1 MAASLSGLVSG
12 IDVQS
17 LITNLSA
24 AYQAPITLLQNQES
38 TQQTTLSAWGTLQSS
53 LSSLQSA
60 LASLQNIGSTNNRTA
75 TVTNGSLATATASA
89 NAQPGS
95 YNLSNIVL
103 AQAQSVYSQS
113 FANTSSGLG
122 TGTLQIQVGS
132 GAVQNVVINS
142 DNDSLDGIA
151 QAINQANVGVT
162 AGVIYDGSGYRLTLT
177 GTQTGVDQS
186 FTVAVSGATGSLGS
200 LSYSSGSSGGMS
212 LSQAAQNAS
221 LSINGLAVTSSSN
234 TISGAIPGVTLNLLQ
249 ASSGSTT
256 LQVSANNS
264 AFVTTVQSFVSAFNK
279 TMTTINQLTAY
290 NAQAGSGGPL
300 LGNAAVNGLRTQL
313 LNLISNPGVGLSSGA
328 SYNSLGS
335 VGLGLSSS
343 GTISLNAS
351 TLQTALSADY
361 QDVVGL
367 FGQAGQSSNSSVQY
381 VGASGSTQAGV
392 YAVNISQA
400 ASRATITA
408 ASAFPSGGLAQSES
422 LTFASGSQTVV
433 VGLSAG
439 SSLAAVVNTI
449 NATLQQSGMT
459 GITASNDNG
468 ILQLQSTQ
476 YGSAQAFTVSSDVAS
491 GGTGIGTR
499 TLAASGTDVMGTV
512 NGQATSGVG
521 QNMTVTGP
529 GNALGLQLKIL
540 GTSTGNL
547 GTVSLSQGLYQQMNS
562 LLNQALNSQNGF
574 ISAAQNGINSTING
588 LNAQIATLQQSASNQ
603 TALLTQ
609 QFAAMQAQLASL
621 QSTGQYLNAFYAAG
635 SSSSSSSSSSS
646 AG

>member
-1 MAASLSGLVSG
+1 MSASLSGLVSG

-17 LITNLSA
+17 LISNLSA

-38 TQQTTLSAWGTLQSS
+38 TQQTTLSAWGTLQNS

-60 LASLQNIGSTNNRTA
+60 LGSLQSIGSTNNRTA
-75 TVTNGSLATATASA
+75 TVANSSLATATASA
-89 NAQPGS
+89 NAQQGS

-103 AQAQSVYSQS
+103 AQAQSVYSQNIAS
-113 FANTSSGLG
+113 TSSGIG
-122 TGTLQIQVGS
+122 TGTLQIQIGS
-132 GAVQNVVINS
+132 GATQNVVINS
-142 DNDSLDGIA
+142 NNDSLDGIA
-151 QAINQANVGVT
+151 QAINEANVGVN

-177 GTQTGVDQS
+177 GTNTGANQS
-186 FTVAVSGATGSLGS
+186 FSVSVSGATGSLGS
-200 LSYSSGSSGGMS
+200 LSYSSGSSGGMT
-212 LSQAAQNAS
+212 LSQAAQDAGV
-221 LSINGLAVTSSSN
+221 SINGLPVTSSSN
-234 TISGAIPGVTLNLLQ
+234 TISGAIPGVSLNLLQ

-256 LQVSANNS
+256 LQISASNS
-264 AFVTTVQSFVSAFNK
+264 GFVTTVQSFVSAFNK
-279 TMTTINQLTAY
+279 TMGTINQLTAY

-343 GTISLNAS
+343 GTISLNTG
-351 TLQTALSADY
+351 TLQTALNADY

-400 ASRATITA
+400 ASQATVTA

-422 LTFASGSQTVV
+422 LTFASGSQSVV
-433 VGLSAG
+433 VSLSSG

-459 GITASNDNG
+459 GITANNDNG
-468 ILQLQSTQ
+468 VLQLQSTQ
-476 YGSAQAFTVSSDVAS
+476 YGSAQAFTVSSNVAS
-491 GGTGIGTR
+491 GGTGIGTS

-521 QNMTVTGP
+521 QNLTVTGP

-574 ISAAQNGINSTING
+574 ISAAQNGINSTISG

-609 QFAAMQAQLASL
+609 QFAAMQSQLASL